1 MISGGY
7 NSRSIVMKKNNM
19 ATTISYSLTLKNGYS
34 EVNGLK
40 MYYEVYGQG
49 KPLVLIHGGG
59 STIQTTF
66 GRIIPLLA
74 MHRQLIAVELQAHG
88 HTNDRKTDLTFEQDA
103 DDVTQL
109 LNNLEIPKADFL
121 GFSNGGHTTIEI
133 ALRYPKIVGKIILAS
148 AFYKRSA
155 VMPQFWEGFEHVKL
169 SDLPQVLRDGQLS
182 ANGNDTAALLN
193 SFNKD
198 VQKMRVFKGWTDE
211 QMKSIKVPT
220 LVINGNK
227 DVGSMEHAVEMS
239 RIIPDCVLAIFPGGH
254 GTYLGTIES
263 LDNGEWP
270 KFNATELIEEFL
282 NK

>member
-1 MISGGY
+1 
-7 NSRSIVMKKNNM
+7 M
-19 ATTISYSLTLKNGYS
+19 ATTTSDSLTFKNGYS

-40 MYYEVYGQG
+40 MYYEIYGQG

-59 STIQTTF
+59 STIQTSF

-103 DDVTQL
+103 DDVAQL
-109 LNNLEIPKADFL
+109 LNNLKIPKADFL

-133 ALRYPKIVGKIILAS
+133 VLRHPKMVDKIILAS

-155 VMPQFWEGFEHVKL
+155 VVPQFWEGFDHVKL
-169 SDLPQVLRDGQLS
+169 SDMPQVLRDGQLN
-182 ANGNDTAALLN
+182 ANGSDTIALLN

-198 VQKMRVFKGWTDE
+198 VQKMKVFKGWTDE

-239 RIIPDCVLAIFPGGH
+239 RIIPNCELAIFPGGH
-254 GTYLGTIES
+254 GTYLGAIES
-263 LDNGEWP
+263 LDNGKWT

>member
-1 MISGGY
+1 
-7 NSRSIVMKKNNM
+7 M
-19 ATTISYSLTLKNGYS
+19 ATTTSDRFTFKNGYS

-40 MYYEVYGQG
+40 MYYEIYGQG
-49 KPLVLIHGGG
+49 RPLVLIHGGG
-59 STIQTTF
+59 STIETSF
-66 GRIIPLLA
+66 GRIIPMLA
-74 MHRQLIAVELQAHG
+74 KNRQIIAVELQAHG

-103 DDVTQL
+103 DDVAQL
-109 LNNLEIPKADFL
+109 LNNLKIPKADFL

-133 ALRYPKIVGKIILAS
+133 ALRHPKIVDKIILAS

-155 VMPQFWEGFEHVKL
+155 VVPQFWEGFDHVKL
-169 SDLPQVLRDGQLS
+169 DDIPQVLRDGQLS
-182 ANGNDTAALLN
+182 ANGNDTVALLN

-198 VQKMRVFKGWTDE
+198 VQRMKVFKGWTDE

-239 RIIPDCVLAIFPGGH
+239 RIIPDCELVIFPGGH
-254 GTYLGTIES
+254 GTYLGAIES
-263 LDNGEWP
+263 LDNGKWI
-270 KFNATELIEEFL
+270 KFNATELIEEFV